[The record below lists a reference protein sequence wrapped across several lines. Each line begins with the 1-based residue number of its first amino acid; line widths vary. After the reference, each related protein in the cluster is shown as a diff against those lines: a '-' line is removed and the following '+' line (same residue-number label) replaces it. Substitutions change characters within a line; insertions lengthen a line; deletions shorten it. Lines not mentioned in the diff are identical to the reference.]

1 MWYRKML
8 TRVLSRL
15 GPAPV
20 SLYSSVCQLI
30 FEQGMDNYGQDIV
43 HALENSYA
51 LPENEEMYQILRP
64 GGDEGGDSDKDG
76 ALCKMSLALM

>member
-1 MWYRKML
+1 
-8 TRVLSRL
+8 
-15 GPAPV
+15 
-20 SLYSSVCQLI
+20 
-30 FEQGMDNYGQDIV
+30 MDNYGQDIV